1 MRGRKR
7 CNYSRF
13 SRGFVSAPIFGN
25 VSKMNKGTL
34 KRPAPKVAAA
44 ALLADCQSQP
54 DLRQIKIDKV
64 GVKGLLHP
72 IEVRDK
78 SNETQDTVARFSL
91 LVDLPKDFKGTHMSR
106 FVEVLNAHGRLVHVQ
121 NLPTML
127 HELQEKLQA
136 EVAHIEVEF
145 PYFMQKEAPV
155 TKAKGLVDYQ
165 VKFDAAAYGKDVTF
179 TVTVTVPVTTL
190 CPCSKAISAYGAHN
204 QRGYVTLALR
214 SVKAIWI
221 EDMIALIEQSAS
233 SEIYSLLKRPDEKF
247 VNEGAYDNPVF
258 VEDLVRNVAQRCNQ
272 HADIMWYEVEAENM
286 ESIHNHS
293 AYACI
298 EKALV

>member
-1 MRGRKR
+1 MDK
-7 CNYSRF
+7 
-13 SRGFVSAPIFGN
+13 A
-25 VSKMNKGTL
+25 TL
-34 KRPAPKVAAA
+34 KPAPVKAHASSPEPA
-44 ALLADCQSQP
+44 LADCQSQP
-54 DLRQIKIDKV
+54 DSRQLRIDKV
-64 GVKGLLHP
+64 GVKGLFHP

-78 SNETQDTVARFSL
+78 AHEIQDTVARISL

-106 FVEVLNAHGRLVHVQ
+106 FVEVLNAHGRLIHVE
-121 NLPTML
+121 NLPSML
-127 HELQEKLQA
+127 HELQQKLHAQ
-136 EVAHIEVEF
+136 VAHIEVEF
-145 PYFMQKEAPV
+145 PYFMEKEAPV

-179 TVTVTVPVTTL
+179 TVTVTIPVTTL

-221 EDMIALIEQSAS
+221 EDMIAMVEESAS

-247 VNEGAYDNPVF
+247 VTEKAYDNPVF
-258 VEDLVRNVAQRCNQ
+258 VEDLVRNVALRCNR
-272 HADIMWYEVEAENM
+272 HPDITWYKVEAENM

-298 EKALV
+298 EKSPADGSSPR